1 MKFVMRFTPK
11 NFHWQVET
19 WVTARDWEHAREKF
33 KARKIPMAKN
43 TLLEIWGVKK
53 ASETNT
59 ILKRSG
65 KPQMRMIL
73 IRKAPETILEYYN
86 IMIL

>member
-1 MKFVMRFTPK
+1 MRFTPK

-43 TLLEIWGVKK
+43 TLLEIWGGVKK

-65 KPQMRMIL
+65 KPQMQ
-73 IRKAPETILEYYN
+73 IRLDRCRFCDIIDSLKQNKEKRK
-86 IMIL
+86 

>member
-33 KARKIPMAKN
+33 KARKKFLWRKIRCWKSGA
-43 TLLEIWGVKK
+43 VKK
-53 ASETNT
+53 ASEKNT

-65 KPQMRMIL
+65 KPQMRIIL
-73 IRKAPETILEYYN
+73 IWQRRFCCE
-86 IMIL
+86 

>member
-11 NFHWQVET
+11 NFRWQVET

-43 TLLEIWGVKK
+43 TMLEIWSGEKGFRKK
-53 ASETNT
+53 
-59 ILKRSG
+59 
-65 KPQMRMIL
+65 
-73 IRKAPETILEYYN
+73 YYTKKVG
-86 IMIL
+86 